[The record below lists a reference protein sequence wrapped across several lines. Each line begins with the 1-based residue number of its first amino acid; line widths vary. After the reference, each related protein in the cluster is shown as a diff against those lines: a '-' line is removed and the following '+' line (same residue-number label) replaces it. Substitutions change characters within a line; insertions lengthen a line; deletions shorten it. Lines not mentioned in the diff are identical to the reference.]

1 MRFPLPELLRRL
13 LRLSRFLLQRFIQD
27 RCPQVA
33 ASLTYTTLLSLVP
46 VLTITLTVISAFPV
60 FGEWVTHLKIFI
72 VTNLVPEM
80 AAKIITVY
88 MQQFSENAG
97 RLTALGL
104 VALAVTAFLLMLT
117 IEHVFNAIW
126 RVKRQRPLVQRFL
139 VYWAV
144 LTLGPVL
151 MGASLSLTSY
161 LIGLSR
167 GWIGHIPLLGA
178 DALNTVPA
186 LLTTA
191 TLALLYR
198 LLPNRHVPFSHALAG
213 GMVAGAIFE
222 VVKKG
227 FAVYL
232 TNIPTYTLVY
242 GAFAIIPIFLIW
254 VYLSW
259 LVVLVGAE
267 IAANLSHWRT
277 APAKGA
283 EGSSGGRFYDALRV
297 LRALHHAQQTGEAA
311 SLKRLR
317 RQLRLGFDDL
327 EEILGRLASVR
338 LVQQTA
344 GGDWMAARGM
354 EDIRVR
360 EVFHAYVFAPPV
372 VAPDAEPE
380 ETALAEALR
389 AMSAHCEDAMDA
401 SLKALFQR

>member
-13 LRLSRFLLQRFIQD
+13 LRLSRFLLRRFIQD

-126 RVKRQRPLVQRFL
+126 RVRRQRSLVQRFL
-139 VYWAV
+139 IYWAV

-161 LIGLSR
+161 LIGLSQ

-178 DALNTVPA
+178 DALNIVPA

-191 TLALLYR
+191 ALALLYR

-213 GMVAGAIFE
+213 GVVAGAIFE

-267 IAANLSHWRT
+267 IAANLSHWRA

-283 EGSSGGRFYDALRV
+283 EGSPGGGFYDALRV
-297 LRALHHAQQTGEAA
+297 LRALHDAQQTGEAA
-311 SLKRLR
+311 SLNRLR
-317 RQLRLGFDDL
+317 RRLHLGFDEL
-327 EEILGRLASVR
+327 EEILGRLASAR
-338 LVQQTA
+338 FVQQTA

-360 EVFHAYVFAPPV
+360 EIFHAYVFAPPV
-372 VAPDAEPE
+372 VATDAEPNE
-380 ETALAEALR
+380 AALAEALR
-389 AMSAHCEDAMDA
+389 TISGHCDDAMDA
-401 SLKALFQR
+401 SLSILFQR